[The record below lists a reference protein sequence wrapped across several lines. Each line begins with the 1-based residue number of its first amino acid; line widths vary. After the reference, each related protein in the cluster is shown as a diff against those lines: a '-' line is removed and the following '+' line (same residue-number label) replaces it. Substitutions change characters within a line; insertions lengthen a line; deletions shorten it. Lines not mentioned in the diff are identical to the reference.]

1 MDIGDIQ
8 SKVIEYLKEEI
19 GIDAGIAEDDPL
31 FSTGTVDSFDL
42 VRILSFLKEQYGL
55 ELSPLEVSLDNLD
68 SVARISELVSKRVG

>member
-1 MDIGDIQ
+1 MDIGDIR

-19 GIDAGIAEDDPL
+19 GVDDGIAEDDPL

>member
-1 MDIGDIQ
+1 MDIGDIR

-19 GIDAGIAEDDPL
+19 GVDAGIAEDDPL